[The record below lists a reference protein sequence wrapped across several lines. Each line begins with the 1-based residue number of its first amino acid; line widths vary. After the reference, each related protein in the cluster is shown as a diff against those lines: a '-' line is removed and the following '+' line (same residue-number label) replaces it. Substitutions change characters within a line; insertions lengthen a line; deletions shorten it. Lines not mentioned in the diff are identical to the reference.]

1 MRLLWIKKREQA
13 GVLRVETRIQT
24 PGNVGNY
31 GGTLRSFTRLDHGGR
46 IDLFVVFSGEE
57 GRGGNYGYLRGRSST
72 DATTSLTTVRAVAA
86 TRSRPSGDETRRPNR
101 QEVRRKRVELT
112 VRARPDLPP
121 SAAAMKS

>member
-31 GGTLRSFTRLDHGGR
+31 GGTLRSFTRLDHGVAS
-46 IDLFVVFSGEE
+46 IFLLFFPGEE
-57 GRGGNYGYLRGRSST
+57 GGGGNYGYLRGRSST